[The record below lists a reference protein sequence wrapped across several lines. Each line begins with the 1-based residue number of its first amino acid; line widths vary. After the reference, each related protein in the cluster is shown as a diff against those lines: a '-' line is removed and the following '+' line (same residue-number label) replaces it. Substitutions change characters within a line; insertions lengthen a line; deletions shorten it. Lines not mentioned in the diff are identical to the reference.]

1 MSSLMVKTSRLG
13 ASTELRAGL
22 KELQNDGF
30 APISNSPQDWEDIP
44 EMAHTGLFQNED
56 FSGEQLLSIISSILP
71 KQYVILVSFQFWI
84 VKD

>member
-1 MSSLMVKTSRLG
+1 MVKTSQLG

-22 KELQNDGF
+22 EELQNDGF

-44 EMAHTGLFQNED
+44 KMAHTGLFQNKG